1 MDGYERFVCMGA
13 CLNGNMKSSNRY
25 GQQSVCVRAR
35 VHAILFT
42 LLELLNPAFS
52 HTLQQNNFVHELP
65 EHIHCS
71 LQAQLIISVLTVQTY
86 FLFTVLVLFYMYAKY
101 VYILKTLKA
110 TLLII

>member
-13 CLNGNMKSSNRY
+13 CLNGNMKTSNRY

-35 VHAILFT
+35 VHAIL
-42 LLELLNPAFS
+42 LLNPAFS
-52 HTLQQNNFVHELP
+52 HTIQQKNVVHELP

-71 LQAQLIISVLTVQTY
+71 LQAQLIISVLTVQKSY
-86 FLFTVLVLFYMYAKY
+86 LFTVFVLFYMFTKY